1 MEDTKLDEAMEEIAE
16 QSFNDSE
23 LKDIMSEIES
33 LEKEFVEEGER
44 TPEELAVVSSEKTN
58 LQNEI
63 DNEVAS
69 MASEMAT
76 EATSPE
82 ASLEEFEDSEDDMM
96 ADELINEME
105 DDVVAEIADN
115 VVTLPTSERK
125 VSTADGAAMDFSAEG
140 TMNFNLNF
148 KIGTEAA
155 TLKVDGEQG
164 LCVEM
169 GGVLI
174 EITSEHGCTVTM
186 DGGVNFN
193 IPLTTSGNAAKKK
206 AA

>member
-58 LQNEI
+58 LQSEI
-63 DNEVAS
+63 DKEVAS

-76 EATSPE
+76 ETTSPE
-82 ASLEEFEDSEDDMM
+82 ASLEESEDSEDDMM

-105 DDVVAEIADN
+105 DDVVAEVADN
-115 VVTLPTSERK
+115 VVTLPTNERK
-125 VSTADGAAMDFSAEG
+125 VSTAEGAAMDFSAEG

-155 TLKVDGEQG
+155 TLKVDGDQG

>member
-1 MEDTKLDEAMEEIAE
+1 MEDTKLDQAMEEAAE

-33 LEKEFVEEGER
+33 LEKEFVEDGER
-44 TPEELAVVSSEKTN
+44 SEEDLAVVSSEKTD

-63 DNEVAS
+63 DKEVES
-69 MASEMAT
+69 MAT
-76 EATSPE
+76 EMS
-82 ASLEEFEDSEDDMM
+82 DDQDDAM
-96 ADELINEME
+96 ADELISEVE
-105 DDVVAEIADN
+105 DEVVAEAEPVDN
-115 VVTLPTSERK
+115 VVSLPKAEKK
-125 VSTADGAAMDFSAEG
+125 VASSNGAAMDFSAAG
-140 TMNFNLNF
+140 TMDFNLNF
-148 KIGTEAA
+148 NIGTEAA
-155 TLKVDGEQG
+155 TLKVDGDKG

-169 GGVLI
+169 GGVVI

-193 IPLTTSGNAAKKK
+193 IPLTTSGNADKKK

>member
-1 MEDTKLDEAMEEIAE
+1 MEDTKLDQAMEETAE

-33 LEKEFVEEGER
+33 LEKEFVEDGER
-44 TPEELAVVSSEKTN
+44 SEEDLAVVSSEKTD

-63 DNEVAS
+63 DKEVES
-69 MASEMAT
+69 MAT
-76 EATSPE
+76 EMS
-82 ASLEEFEDSEDDMM
+82 DDQDDAM
-96 ADELINEME
+96 ADELISEVE
-105 DDVVAEIADN
+105 DEVVAEAEPVDN
-115 VVTLPTSERK
+115 VVSLPK
-125 VSTADGAAMDFSAEG
+125 VEKKIASSNGAAMDFSAAG
-140 TMNFNLNF
+140 TMDFNLNF
-148 KIGTEAA
+148 NIGTEAA
-155 TLKVDGEQG
+155 TLKVDGDKG

-169 GGVLI
+169 GGVVI